1 MRKRLAIYSAGI
13 LGLIAAA
20 LILSGVE
27 FYRDIALL
35 DRNTGSRKG
44 YREWFFSLRAGEW
57 QQASFLEHYMRSQHP
72 GDFQQR
78 WISYQGTGHNGFGR
92 AIRFSHGRPG
102 PIVMLPIEKLDNY
115 CEQASASEKD
125 RLYETFAGDNAA
137 EIQSIVDHILST
149 EKP

>member
-44 YREWFFSLRAGEW
+44 YREWFFSLRTGEW
-57 QQASFLEHYMRSQHP
+57 QQDSALEQFMRSQHP
-72 GDFQQR
+72 DDFQQR
-78 WISYQGTGHNGFGR
+78 WTSYQGTGHNGFGR
-92 AIRFSHGRPG
+92 AILFSHGRPG
-102 PIVMLPIEKLDNY
+102 PLVTLPIENLNKY
-115 CEQASASEKD
+115 CEQTSAAEKK
-125 RLYETFAGDNAA
+125 RLYDTFAGDNAA